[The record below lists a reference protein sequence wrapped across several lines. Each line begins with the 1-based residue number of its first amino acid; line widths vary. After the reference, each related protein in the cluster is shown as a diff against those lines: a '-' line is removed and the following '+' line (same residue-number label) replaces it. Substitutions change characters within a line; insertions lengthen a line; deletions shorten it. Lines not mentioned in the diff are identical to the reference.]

1 MAPLQDRVEKL
12 LEASAAAFDAGELE
26 EALARAEDALAIE
39 PASVAALHHRAAA
52 LAELG
57 RVEEAQAAYE
67 KALVPGRD
75 DAELLLGAADFFAN
89 LQAGE
94 DEREDEGRLERAV
107 ELAKRGTRLARKT
120 GDDPLAGE
128 LALVQAA
135 ALNQLGR
142 PREALERL
150 DAAGTDLPESADALL
165 ERASALL
172 ELCRFGEARA
182 AAERAEALEPDSPWA
197 HHLLGLL
204 AERRGEDAEAR
215 RRFAKAHRVD
225 PDAFPLPVG
234 LSHAEFE
241 RVVEEALGE
250 IPEEVRRYLANVP
263 ITVEDFPADHDLL
276 GSDPPLSPGVL
287 GLFRGSPYGE
297 KAAVGDPWSH
307 FPSSI
312 VLYQRNLERYAHDRD
327 ELVDEIGVTLVHEVG
342 HFLGLDE
349 DELWERGLG

>member
-1 MAPLQDRVEKL
+1 MPADDRVEKL
-12 LEASAAAFDAGELE
+12 LEESARAFEDGELE
-26 EALARAEDALAIE
+26 EALARAEDALALE
-39 PASVAALHHRAAA
+39 PGSVAALHHRAAA

-57 RVEEAQAAYE
+57 RIEEAQAAYE
-67 KALVPGRD
+67 KALVPGGD
-75 DAELLLGAADFFAN
+75 DAELLLGAADFLVN
-89 LQAGE
+89 VQAGE
-94 DEREDEGRLERAV
+94 DEQGDADRLHRAL
-107 ELAKRGTRLARKT
+107 ELAKRGGRLARKA

-142 PREALERL
+142 NREALERL
-150 DAAGTDLPESADALL
+150 EGAEEDVADVQL
-165 ERASALL
+165 ERAAALL
-172 ELCRFGEARA
+172 ELCRFDEARA
-182 AAERAEALEPDSPWA
+182 AAERAEALAADSAWA
-197 HHLLGLL
+197 QHLLGLL
-204 AERRGEDAEAR
+204 AERRRDEQEAR
-215 RRFAKAHRVD
+215 RRFRRAHELEPEV
-225 PDAFPLPVG
+225 FPLPVG

-241 RVVEEALGE
+241 RVVEEALEE

-263 ITVEDFPADHDLL
+263 ITVEDLPDEQDLVAD
-276 GSDPPLSPGVL
+276 DPPLSPGIL
-287 GLFRGSPYGE
+287 GLFRGSSYGA

-312 VLYQRNLERYAHDRD
+312 VLYQRNLERFAHDRD